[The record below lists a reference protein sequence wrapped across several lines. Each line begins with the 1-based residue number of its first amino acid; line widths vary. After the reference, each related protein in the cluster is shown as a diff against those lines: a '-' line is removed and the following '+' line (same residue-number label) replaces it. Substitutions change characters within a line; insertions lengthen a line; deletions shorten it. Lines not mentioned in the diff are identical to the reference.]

1 MVDAVRRGNR
11 RSGIDTLMNL
21 FRILF
26 LLRVARPREI
36 PGIRGRHQAL
46 TVPEIRSRLLQEQ
59 PDLAANTVR
68 RWLNQMES
76 EHFHVERIET
86 GGDERPRV
94 VFWTLH
100 RNSPLHE
107 LRFNEVDAMAT
118 YVTYDQLLPMVP
130 PTLRGMLAERRE
142 AAERWL
148 SGMWRFEKGAAK
160 WPVQRLS
167 ILRSGWIER
176 PPTIDADVLEA
187 IYDALRGCRTLL
199 VDYHSLHA
207 KLEGLPSEQFETSP
221 LRVVQHSDG
230 RLYLLVPRGPELHHD
245 PDSVN
250 NFHSLAVHRI
260 ISAHVGD
267 ARATVDPE
275 ADADAA
281 RMTGFGNR
289 GPILLVADI
298 GPPLATRLRESP
310 INETQKIS
318 PSGRSDL
325 SWRLEVRLDLTW
337 ELEWWLLSN
346 SPDVEVL
353 EPYRV
358 RATLRDRLALAA
370 GRYARSH

>member
-1 MVDAVRRGNR
+1 
-11 RSGIDTLMNL
+11 
-21 FRILF
+21 
-26 LLRVARPREI
+26 
-36 PGIRGRHQAL
+36 
-46 TVPEIRSRLLQEQ
+46 
-59 PDLAANTVR
+59 
-68 RWLNQMES
+68 
-76 EHFHVERIET
+76 
-86 GGDERPRV
+86 
-94 VFWTLH
+94 
-100 RNSPLHE
+100 
-107 LRFNEVDAMAT
+107 
-118 YVTYDQLLPMVP
+118 
-130 PTLRGMLAERRE
+130 
-142 AAERWL
+142 
-148 SGMWRFEKGAAK
+148 
-160 WPVQRLS
+160 
-167 ILRSGWIER
+167 
-176 PPTIDADVLEA
+176 
-187 IYDALRGCRTLL
+187 LRGCRTLL

-310 INETQKIS
+310 INETQKIT
-318 PSGRSDL
+318 PSGRGDL

-353 EPYRV
+353 EPDRV